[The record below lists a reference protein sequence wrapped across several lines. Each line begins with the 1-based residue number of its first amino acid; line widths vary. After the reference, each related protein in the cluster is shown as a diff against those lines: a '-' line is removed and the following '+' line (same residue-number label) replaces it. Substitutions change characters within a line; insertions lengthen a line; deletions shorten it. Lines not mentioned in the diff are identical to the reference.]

1 MSNIMANANA
11 VLDAQER
18 GAAQATILL
27 VSRQQFKRDE
37 QSWLF
42 YKIYLADCYV
52 ALTNLFNGNYSKAI
66 YWILELEVPNALY
79 DSAKQFLTELNQLIA
94 E

>member
-1 MSNIMANANA
+1 MSNIIAQANA

-18 GAAQATILL
+18 GAAQATILS
-27 VSRQQFKRDE
+27 VSRLQFKRDE
-37 QSWLF
+37 LSWSLD
-42 YKIYLADCYV
+42 KLYLADCYV

-79 DSAKQFLTELNQLIA
+79 DSAKQFLNELNQLIT